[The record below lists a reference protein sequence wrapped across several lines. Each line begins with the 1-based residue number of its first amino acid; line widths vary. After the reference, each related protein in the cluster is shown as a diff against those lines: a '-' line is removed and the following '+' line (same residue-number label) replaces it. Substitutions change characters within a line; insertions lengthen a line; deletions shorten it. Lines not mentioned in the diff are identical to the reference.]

1 MNQLFSPAFALLGR
15 MRYSQ
20 KFLLTGGVLL
30 LPMLYLLWTTMA
42 PIVQSV
48 AQAGRMR
55 QGAESVQSIQP
66 LVLAMQ
72 KHRGLTNMLL
82 SGNTAVRT
90 AIPPVAQQVATT
102 FGKIQANLAAQGDAF
117 AVAEPLAE
125 IRAEWDGLAVKVAGM
140 QSDESF
146 AAHSNLIAKLLA
158 LINRVA
164 DSAALTRDA
173 DAGIYHLQDVLTA
186 QALPLID
193 ALGQAR
199 GLTAGVLT
207 RGAISD
213 AEKIDIAILMGRAQV
228 HAEHIQFDMA
238 QAIAAR
244 PELAVQLES
253 HMHAVE
259 DSVQAFQGLTAIN
272 SIRERFTLDS
282 QTYFSEATRPL
293 EATIALS
300 AAASEGINQLLEQR
314 RAQNLRVLRLTG
326 AGVLSLLALA
336 GYLALAMQLAITA
349 DVGRIEQ
356 AASALAAGDLTHA
369 MNVASR
375 DEIGRIAAAFEQAR
389 RAIADLVINAARSA
403 TLVAAT
409 ARDVSENA
417 GCCSGAANRQSE
429 SVSAAAAAVEQM
441 AVSSAHIADQTQ
453 EANMIAQEAGKL
465 ADRGHEAI
473 NAVRRDIRQI
483 DAGVRQ
489 AAQQV
494 AGLNTRAS
502 EISSIVQVI
511 RDIADQTN
519 LLALNAAIEA
529 ARAGE
534 LGRGFAVVADEVR
547 KLAERTA
554 RATTEIADQIMA
566 VQAESADAVG
576 RIEVSQQQAMA
587 GVATVETATRALSD
601 IRHAVDGV
609 LERVTEIAS
618 ASAEQ
623 KAASNGVAINVEH
636 IAAMTESNS
645 ATAAIVSQQAS
656 RMGELVDVL
665 DRELRRFNI
674 QASSHALTGLT
685 EYTADEMRVLRFAS
699 VPA

>member
-1 MNQLFSPAFALLGR
+1 MNRLFSPAFALLGR

-20 KFLLTGGVLL
+20 KFLLTAGVLL

-48 AQAGRMR
+48 AQAERMR
-55 QGAESVQSIQP
+55 QGADSVQSIQP

-82 SGNTAVRT
+82 SGNTAART
-90 AIPPVAQQVATT
+90 AIPPVAQQVATA
-102 FGKIQANLAAQGDAF
+102 FGRIQTNLAEQGDAF
-117 AVAEPLAE
+117 ALAE
-125 IRAEWDGLAVKVAGM
+125 SLAKIRTEWDGLAEKAARM
-140 QSDESF
+140 QSEESF
-146 AAHSNLIAKLLA
+146 AAHSKLIAKLLA

-199 GLTAGVLT
+199 GLTAGVLA

-228 HAEHIQFDMA
+228 HAEYIQDDMA
-238 QAIAAR
+238 LAIAAR
-244 PELAVQLES
+244 PELAATLEGP
-253 HMHAVE
+253 MHAVE
-259 DSVQAFQGLTAIN
+259 DAVQAFQGLTAIN

-314 RAQNLRVLRLTG
+314 RARNLRVLWLTG
-326 AGVLSLLALA
+326 AGVLTLLALA
-336 GYLALAMQLAITA
+336 GYLGLAMQLAITA

-356 AASALAAGDLTHA
+356 AASALASGDLTHA
-369 MNVASR
+369 MSVGSR

-389 RAIADLVINAARSA
+389 QAIANLVINASNSA

-409 ARDVSENA
+409 ARDVSQNA

-554 RATTEIADQIMA
+554 RATTEIAEQIMA
-566 VQAESADAVG
+566 VQSESADAVG

-601 IRHAVDGV
+601 IRYAVDGV

-618 ASAEQ
+618 ASAQQ
-623 KAASNGVAINVEH
+623 KAASNGVAGNVEQ

-645 ATAAIVSQQAS
+645 ATAANVSQQAS
-656 RMGELVDVL
+656 RMGELVDAL

-674 QASSHALTGLT
+674 QAGSHDMTGSAA
-685 EYTADEMRVLRFAS
+685 YTADEMRVLRLAS